1 LTGLIRVAEER
12 DSQAIAGIYAPAITD
27 GVISFELTPP
37 DAREIS
43 RRMLVIQRQYPW
55 LVYEESKTVL
65 GYVYASVHNE
75 RAAYRWS
82 VDVTAYIR
90 GDAHRRGIGR
100 ALYSALFEILVL
112 QGYRTAC
119 AGITL
124 PNTAS
129 VQMHAAMGFKEVG
142 IYHDV
147 GYKFGK
153 WHDVGWYERSLAAH
167 VLEPPEPVPF
177 PELADSPGV
186 KSAFARAT
194 GLIKST

>member
-1 LTGLIRVAEER
+1 MGGQIRIAEER
-12 DSQAIAGIYAPAITD
+12 DARAIAGIYAPAITD

-37 DAREIS
+37 SAEEMARRI
-43 RRMLVIQRQYPW
+43 VAIQRQYPW

-82 VDVTAYIR
+82 VDVTAYI
-90 GDAHRRGIGR
+90 GHDAHRRGIGR
-100 ALYSALFEILVL
+100 ALYTALFEILVL
-112 QGYRTAC
+112 QGYRSAC
-119 AGITL
+119 AGVTL

-153 WHDVGWYERSLAAH
+153 WHDVGWYELSLAAH
-167 VLEPPEPVPF
+167 VPDPPEPIPF
-177 PELADSPGV
+177 PELAGSPSV
-186 KSAFARAT
+186 KAAFARAT
-194 GLIKST
+194 GLVKSS